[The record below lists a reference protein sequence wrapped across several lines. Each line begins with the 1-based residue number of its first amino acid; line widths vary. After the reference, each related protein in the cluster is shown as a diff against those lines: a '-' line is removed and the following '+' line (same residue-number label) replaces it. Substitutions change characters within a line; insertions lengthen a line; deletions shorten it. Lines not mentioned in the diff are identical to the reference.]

1 MQYIIQKINY
11 LLLIGD
17 EYDKNLNNILI
28 NKTSEK
34 LISFYKDNTIIHIN
48 TIIGKTLND
57 NYRKV

>member
-34 LISFYKDNTIIHIN
+34 LISFYKDNNIIHIN